1 MDSSPSG
8 VDSRTYLLSLDTL
21 EARPIPHLAECRS
34 EWHPAFS
41 HDGQQLAYMCWR
53 GQQEFAIYSLAL
65 ARGTPRLLKVFYAWP
80 YGMAWSADD
89 KRIILSKF
97 LATSGELV
105 EISLADGTLHK
116 LPFGENSSEPAVAT
130 KGGRIAYALFSA
142 NINIWRRDLQH
153 PELPATNLISSS
165 REQISAQYS
174 PDGNH
179 IAFESTRTGFRE
191 IWMSDS
197 DGTHPV
203 QLSRFKNPQTGS
215 ARWSPDGQKIA
226 FDTQA
231 SGHPEIYVMDI
242 SERVPHKLSC
252 ELQDMSVPSWSHDG
266 KWIYFLGKGQ
276 AVYRCPATG
285 GDAVVL
291 SSQSQPAHGPLES
304 PDRQKVFFSTFAPD
318 STLYEGSLEQPGA
331 ESAIPGMP
339 VLADVTLWAPV
350 SDGIYFVPKD
360 APHSLHYY
368 DFSTRKTRPIL
379 TVEKDLSDG
388 LSVSPDGRWVIYA
401 QIDQLNSDIMLIDH
415 FH

>member
-1 MDSSPSG
+1 
-8 VDSRTYLLSLDTL
+8 
-21 EARPIPHLAECRS
+21 
-34 EWHPAFS
+34 
-41 HDGQQLAYMCWR
+41 
-53 GQQEFAIYSLAL
+53 
-65 ARGTPRLLKVFYAWP
+65 
-80 YGMAWSADD
+80 
-89 KRIILSKF
+89 
-97 LATSGELV
+97 
-105 EISLADGTLHK
+105 
-116 LPFGENSSEPAVAT
+116 
-130 KGGRIAYALFSA
+130 
-142 NINIWRRDLQH
+142 
-153 PELPATNLISSS
+153 
-165 REQISAQYS
+165 
-174 PDGNH
+174 
-179 IAFESTRTGFRE
+179 
-191 IWMSDS
+191 MSDS